1 MNELLKKIRLK
12 DASAFTHIGKFHAD
26 DVFSS
31 ALLLY
36 LNPEITILRVVFTD
50 LCPIRFELF
59 YFAMLLSLYLLQ
71 LSFFQGQL
79 SL

>member
-12 DASAFTHIGKFHAD
+12 DASAFTHSGKFHAD

-36 LNPEITILRVVFTD
+36 LNPEITGHKKKSCLPHEDR
-50 LCPIRFELF
+50 
-59 YFAMLLSLYLLQ
+59 SLYRI
-71 LSFFQGQL
+71 
-79 SL
+79 

>member
-12 DASAFTHIGKFHAD
+12 DASTFTHSGKFHAD

-36 LNPEITILRVVFTD
+36 LNPEITILRGNKVPEDFD
-50 LCPIRFELF
+50 GIIFDIGRGR
-59 YFAMLLSLYLLQ
+59 YDLSLIHI
-71 LSFFQGQL
+71 
-79 SL
+79 